1 MIDLV
6 ERLRQRAGNERNLR
20 WGGPEEL
27 MVIEAAD
34 EIGRLRAF
42 VHWALS
48 DGSWQGR
55 SIDGGE
61 IQDKAIELG
70 LVVKTKYDNAIHGES
85 AEAEDGDDWYMLAWS
100 KP

>member
-1 MIDLV
+1 MTDLV
-6 ERLRQRAGNERNLR
+6 ARLRKSVTRGHEPTDADA
-20 WGGPEEL
+20 
-27 MVIEAAD
+27 IEAAD
-34 EIGRLRAF
+34 EIERLREF

-48 DGSWQGR
+48 DGSWQGT

-85 AEAEDGDDWYMLAWS
+85 TEAVDGDDWYMLAWT